1 MPEKFTFELVSPER
15 LLVSQQVDM
24 VVVPGGDGNFG
35 VLRGHAPLLATVRP
49 GVLDVYET
57 RAAVSSRLFVAGGFA
72 EVTPDRCTVLAEE
85 AVPVAEIDRAAVE
98 RQIAD
103 LSEDLADATSEA
115 ERRRLEQ
122 ALAVARARRDAAGSG
137 A

>member
-15 LLVSQQVDM
+15 LLLSQAVDM

-35 VLRGHAPLLATVRP
+35 VLRGHAPLLSTVRP
-49 GVLDVYET
+49 GIIDVYET
-57 RAAVSSRLFVAGGFA
+57 RAAVSARLFVAGGFA

-85 AVPVAEIDRAAVE
+85 AVPLAEIDRAAVE

-103 LSEDLADATSEA
+103 LTEDLADATTDV
-115 ERRRLEQ
+115 ERRRVEQ
-122 ALAVARARRDAAGSG
+122 ALVVARAKREAAS
-137 A
+137 AA